1 MQINSATITYEDN
14 QIYTP
19 KTSGLLNIKTR
30 LEDIINNL
38 ISKEELDLQS
48 QINEKFKNLDFDY
61 EFDIDA
67 QKISADD
74 AAFFIGILNENS
86 VVDYT
91 INDDG
96 ITLSLNDKQIKTTK
110 SLLNM
115 LQTSYDSKKPIRL
128 DFDKDITVILKLDRH
143 GKIQAHFIPGSN
155 AVEEYL
161 KQNIPSLKEIFD
173 KENINYSYLG
183 YSQNKNENSKRQ
195 KRSQQ

>member
-1 MQINSATITYEDN
+1 MQVNSATITYEDN
-14 QIYTP
+14 QVYTP
-19 KTSGLLNIKTR
+19 KTTGIQNIKTR
-30 LEDIINNL
+30 LEEIINNL
-38 ISKEELDLQS
+38 ISKEELDLQA

-67 QKISADD
+67 EKINAED
-74 AAFFIGILNENS
+74 AVFFIGILNENS
-86 VVDYT
+86 IVDYT

-96 ITLSLNDKQIKTTK
+96 MKLSIDDKQIKTTK

-115 LQTSYDSKKPIRL
+115 LQTSFDSKKPIRL
-128 DFDKDITVILKLDRH
+128 DFDKDITVILKLDRN

-161 KQNIPSLKEIFD
+161 KNNIPSLREIFD

-183 YSQNKNENSKRQ
+183 YSQNKNENSKKQ